1 LQFRTPYQ
9 IVFSVFSKK
18 HLFIQLIPIMKKFA
32 DKFLELEGE
41 SLTIH
46 LMIPEEVLSVIF
58 VVLHF

>member
-1 LQFRTPYQ
+1 
-9 IVFSVFSKK
+9 
-18 HLFIQLIPIMKKFA
+18 MKKFA